1 MTTPSTTAAA
11 GHDVRR
17 LTVAG
22 PTGRADLAVPA
33 TVTLAGLLPVLLRHV
48 AGPEAH
54 RGGWVL
60 QRLGEAPL
68 DPDGTPETL
77 DLRDGD
83 VLHLRPAASPLAE
96 VHFDDIAE
104 GVAEVIG
111 TPAERWRPDLTRR
124 LLTGLGAAL
133 IGLLAAA
140 VPAVEPGR
148 AAAGYSAV
156 GAVALTAGCV
166 LTSRLRPDPRA
177 AALTAGLG
185 GILLAALAGA
195 TARHGGAAVLT
206 PGRGDLALAGLA
218 AATTATAALLL
229 GRRLPTRVLGSAAAT
244 GLAAVLGALLAAAL
258 DLDATRAAALLA
270 VAALLAASP
279 GLRLALRAARLR
291 VPQLPRSA
299 EELQQDIEPEPA
311 GRTTAR
317 TRTADALLGA
327 ASVAVGTVVTLACL
341 LLAREPG
348 WAGPAL
354 ATTLGATALLRARTL
369 PGPWQ
374 RVPAA
379 VAGTLAPALVL
390 LARADHGHPLL
401 RAAVLLLL
409 TAAALALLLAA
420 GRRPGPPPRPVWG
433 HAGDLLDTWTAVLLV
448 PLLLQL
454 LHVYGYVRTLAG

>member
-1 MTTPSTTAAA
+1 MTTPSTTAAR

-54 RGGWVL
+54 GGGWVL

-68 DPDGTPETL
+68 DPDGTPEAL

-83 VLHLRPAASPLAE
+83 VLHLRPAESPLAE

-111 TPAERWRPDLTRR
+111 TPAERWRPELTRR
-124 LLTGLGAAL
+124 LLTGLGATL
-133 IGLLAAA
+133 IVLLAAA

-148 AAAGYSAV
+148 AAAGYAAAA
-156 GAVALTAGCV
+156 AVALTAGCV

-177 AALTAGLG
+177 ALTAGLG
-185 GILLAALAGA
+185 GTLLAALAGA
-195 TARHGGAAVLT
+195 AARHGGAAVLT

-218 AATTATAALLL
+218 AATTATAALLF

-258 DLDATRAAALLA
+258 DLDATRATALLA

-311 GRTTAR
+311 ARTTAR

-327 ASVAVGTVVTLACL
+327 ASVAVCAVVTLACL

-348 WAGPAL
+348 WAAPAL

-379 VAGTLAPALVL
+379 LAGTLAPALVL

-448 PLLLQL
+448 PLLLHL